1 MFLSWLY
8 YWKIARVVAN
18 GAYHKGFCEQR
29 RLGHQ
34 QNCTHKWRVM
44 QIGNY
49 VEIDACSKSLC
60 ACPDSIPE
68 SKDSLKLF

>member
-8 YWKIARVVAN
+8 YWKIARVEAN
-18 GAYHKGFCEQR
+18 GAYRKGFCKQR
-29 RLGHQ
+29 RPGHQ
-34 QNCTHKWRVM
+34 QSCTHKRRVM

-49 VEIDACSKSLC
+49 VEIDACSNSLC